1 MTLLPTSPV
10 IINLERSTLRQWVL
24 PMPDHSGDKEE
35 RGRLLIIG
43 GSCEIPGA
51 VLLAAHAALRAGVG
65 KLVIAVG
72 GSIASQIAARV
83 PEARVIA
90 LPETEQGG
98 IAVDAAKTLAPL
110 ARKIDAILVGPGM
123 QDEAAICRFV
133 RALMPHFPEAGFVL
147 DANAMSVVRG
157 EATSPEEPRCF
168 AEGSDLPLADTL
180 PDASRRGE
188 SSGEEAP
195 FRFSR
200 PVVLTPHA
208 GEMAHLTGIEK
219 AIVRQQPAD
228 TARDAAS
235 RWNAIVALKGA
246 TTVIAH
252 PDGRQ
257 WRHEGGNIG
266 LATSGS
272 GDTLAGIIGGLAARG
287 ADLEQAC
294 SWGVALHAAAG
305 ERLAIRIGLLGYMAR
320 EIPDEIPALL
330 TEFGNATD

>member
-1 MTLLPTSPV
+1 MTLLTTSPV
-10 IINLERSTLRQWVL
+10 VDLEPSTLRQWTL
-24 PMPDHSGDKEE
+24 PMPDHGGDKEE

-65 KLVIAVG
+65 KLAIAVG
-72 GSIASQIAARV
+72 SSIATQIALQV

-90 LPETEQGG
+90 LPETERGG
-98 IAVDAAKTLAPL
+98 IAVNAVEALAPL
-110 ARKIDAILVGPGM
+110 ARKIDAVLVGPGM
-123 QDEAAICRFV
+123 QDEDAICRFV
-133 RALMPHFPEAGFVL
+133 RALMPHFPDASFVL
-147 DANAMSVVRG
+147 DANAMGVVRG
-157 EATSPEEPRCF
+157 DATTSEAPRCF

-180 PDASRRGE
+180 PDDGQSGE
-188 SSGEEAP
+188 SSRNEAP
-195 FRFSR
+195 FRFTR
-200 PVVLTPHA
+200 PVLLTPHA
-208 GEMAHLTGIEK
+208 GEMAHLTGIDK
-219 AIVRQQPAD
+219 AIVQQQPAE
-228 TARDAAS
+228 TARDAAN
-235 RWNAIVALKGA
+235 RWNAVVALKGA
-246 TTVIAH
+246 ITVIAH

-287 ADLEQAC
+287 AELEQAC

-305 ERLAIRIGLLGYMAR
+305 EKLAKRIGLLGYMAR

-330 TEFGNATD
+330 TEFAHAED

>member
-1 MTLLPTSPV
+1 MTLFPTSP
-10 IINLERSTLRQWVL
+10 IIDLEPSILRQWAL
-24 PMPDHSGDKEE
+24 PMPDHGGDKEE

-65 KLVIAVG
+65 KLAIAVG
-72 GSIASQIAARV
+72 GSIATQIAMQI

-110 ARKIDAILVGPGM
+110 ARKIDAVLIGPGM

-133 RALMPHFPEAGFVL
+133 RALMPHFPEARFVL
-147 DANAMSVVRG
+147 DANAMGVVRG

-180 PDASRRGE
+180 RDIGPRGD
-188 SSGEEAP
+188 SSDEEAT

-200 PVVLTPHA
+200 PVLLTPHA
-208 GEMAHLTGIEK
+208 GEMAHLTGIDK
-219 AIVRQQPAD
+219 ATVQQEPAD
-228 TARDAAS
+228 TACEAAS
-235 RWNAIVALKGA
+235 RWNAVVALKGA

-287 ADLEQAC
+287 AELEQAC

-305 ERLAIRIGLLGYMAR
+305 ERLAKRIGLLGYMAR

-330 TEFGNATD
+330 TEFGSAQD